1 MANNSVFINVA
12 TVLWAANIAPL
23 KDEEGKPI
31 VPNPL
36 EAVGAG
42 VVVLVLAIISFHPDR

>member
-31 VPNPL
+31 IPNPL
-36 EAVGAG
+36 ETVNAG
-42 VVVLVLAIISFHPDR
+42 VVVLALSIISFHSDR